1 MELRALETF
10 RAVVESGGMNRA
22 AARLNRAQSSIT
34 ARIRQ
39 LESSLGVSLFE
50 HEGRRLRLTA
60 AGDVLVGYTDRLLAL
75 ADETRAAVRRDSACG
90 RLRLG
95 TTESVAATR
104 LPRPLAG
111 FHQRHP
117 EISVE
122 LQTAHSRELLARLQA
137 GTLDLAIV
145 SDAAGDERFVS
156 VPWHV
161 EELVLVSA
169 AGDAM
174 RDPRRMAGSTL
185 LMFGGHGCAY
195 RRRFEQWLQ
204 VLRVVPV
211 RELEFASYHAILTAA
226 ASGVGIGLVPH
237 SVLDIYSR
245 RDAVSVCKVPARI
258 ARVRTALV
266 MLRGRHAPALTRLV
280 DCLRQDL
287 AASRQDNRKS
297 KVAHAH

>member
-1 MELRALETF
+1 MELRELETF

-22 AARLNRAQSSIT
+22 ATRLNRAQSSIT

-39 LESSLGVSLFE
+39 LESSLGVPLFE
-50 HEGRRLRLTA
+50 HEGRGLRLTA

-75 ADETRAAVRRDSACG
+75 ADETRAAVRRDNACG

-95 TTESVAATR
+95 TTESVAASR

-137 GTLDLAIV
+137 GALDLVIV
-145 SDAAGDERFVS
+145 SDGVGDERFVS

-169 AGDAM
+169 AGDAV

-185 LMFGGHGCAY
+185 LMFGGNGCTY

-204 VLRVVPV
+204 MLRVVPV

-237 SVLDIYSR
+237 SVLDIYAQ
-245 RDAVSVCKVPARI
+245 RDAVAVCKVPARI
-258 ARVRTALV
+258 ARVRTAIV
-266 MLRGRHAPALTRLV
+266 TMRGRHAPALTRLL
-280 DCLRQDL
+280 DCLRQDYSE
-287 AASRQDNRKS
+287 ADKRKRR
-297 KVAHAH
+297 VRA